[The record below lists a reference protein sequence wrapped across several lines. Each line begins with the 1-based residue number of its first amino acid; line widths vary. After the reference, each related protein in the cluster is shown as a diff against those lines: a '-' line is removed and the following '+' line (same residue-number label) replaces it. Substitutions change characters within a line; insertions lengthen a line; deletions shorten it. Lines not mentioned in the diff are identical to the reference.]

1 MQSRRKSPRRKS
13 PRRKSPRRKSAR
25 RKSPTGARRGSNRLY
40 RGVAGIKIRFDFVW
54 KTGQQDIHV
63 LICDAGLVFERHDPW
78 RKEQLYRLSDT
89 ANIPASLLDM
99 AETLKDIDP
108 TCTPPTEPRE
118 SWPAFVEINGKRYTI
133 DKYRLVI
140 KTADEN
146 KRTVNASELDS
157 KMVLELLEQLHL
169 TASQIGPAKELLLQQ
184 SKLGTTGEHDDDA
197 VREYLKA
204 HCCYLQ
210 SMFKPVVFP
219 TVGCFVDKYAKDK
232 PEQKRLALKIMLT
245 SYVDTWRRV
254 QREMREANANMQ
266 KRIKSDPQY
275 QKKINDLN
283 SDKSKQGKLGAL
295 TAGKLGM
302 IGYEVVH
309 ALVHHSLTDLAG
321 AASLLKVTEAGG
333 LHVVATS
340 TMLTTHAATSLL
352 LSGALSTFG
361 VVMLGR
367 TVVKE
372 VAHLRHIAD
381 QEALI
386 QLALTKP
393 NSLFQRFETSEG
405 SILGLPQMMHHR
417 KKCSETSAPG
427 CVAKSPPGCYWHW
440 RDTTGEFVP
449 EYEQIHGVAGW
460 EICQ

>member
-1 MQSRRKSPRRKS
+1 
-13 PRRKSPRRKSAR
+13 
-25 RKSPTGARRGSNRLY
+25 
-40 RGVAGIKIRFDFVW
+40 
-54 KTGQQDIHV
+54 
-63 LICDAGLVFERHDPW
+63 
-78 RKEQLYRLSDT
+78 
-89 ANIPASLLDM
+89 
-99 AETLKDIDP
+99 
-108 TCTPPTEPRE
+108 
-118 SWPAFVEINGKRYTI
+118 
-133 DKYRLVI
+133 
-140 KTADEN
+140 
-146 KRTVNASELDS
+146 
-157 KMVLELLEQLHL
+157 MVLELLEQLHL

-333 LHVVATS
+333 ITCRGHIHHAHYPRGYKSVVVGS
-340 TMLTTHAATSLL
+340 IVDVWRRHAGSHSRER
-352 LSGALSTFG
+352 SGASPSHCRPRSADTAGSHQAQFTFP
-361 VVMLGR
+361 
-367 TVVKE
+367 K
-372 VAHLRHIAD
+372 I
-381 QEALI
+381 
-386 QLALTKP
+386 
-393 NSLFQRFETSEG
+393 
-405 SILGLPQMMHHR
+405 
-417 KKCSETSAPG
+417 
-427 CVAKSPPGCYWHW
+427 
-440 RDTTGEFVP
+440 
-449 EYEQIHGVAGW
+449 
-460 EICQ
+460 